1 WRKLPREQIEIV
13 GGWDH
18 DVLRAGKAGQQHQIR
33 MHDKPEDVLVNGRVD
48 AVVIAAETSMH
59 ADLVVMAARAHKAIV
74 LQKPMALTLAD
85 ADRIVRAVHD
95 HHVPFTL
102 AWQMR
107 VDPQNIEMRNLVR
120 EGALGRVFMIRRR
133 HGLSTHTWRGF
144 RDTWHVNP
152 ALNRGM

>member
-1 WRKLPREQIEIV
+1 SSSIPEASMSIRIGILGFAHGHVDAYVSAWRKLPRSEVEVV

-18 DVLRAGKAGQQHQIR
+18 DVLRAGKAGEQHQIR
-33 MHDKPEDVLVNGRVD
+33 MHDKPEDVLINGQVD

-95 HHVPFTL
+95 HHVPITL

-107 VDPQNIEMRNLVR
+107 VDPQN
-120 EGALGRVFMIRRR
+120 
-133 HGLSTHTWRGF
+133 
-144 RDTWHVNP
+144 
-152 ALNRGM
+152 